1 MGRDTSLTFSSE
13 NKLLLLFSLV
23 SLTSVQKDEA
33 RKLLA
38 DLPDLY
44 PLLETAAR
52 NYALP
57 TVARHLRDLD
67 ALPQDADQRREID
80 ETLNRQGLHN
90 LRMVHALSKFVA
102 HCIEPAGIDFVVFKG
117 VTLAHQYYP
126 DVGLRPCRDIDI
138 AVRPEHLERL
148 VRIAI
153 EAGYILRAPNGRGG
167 AITEER
173 DIRALMTYARSA
185 VLISSEGI
193 AIDLQPGID
202 KFSGIFDGIDVLGN
216 PHHLDLGGRHVPV
229 LSDALV
235 FNYLCHHHARHLWSK
250 LHWITDI
257 DAVLKSPGFD
267 LAKSLQLADLL
278 GQRGTVDGT
287 LQLHALASDPGSWR
301 ENTDR
306 AHAHGAQFLRLCLEN
321 LAGDVALEKRIAMG
335 MIGGEFMYPWQA
347 TPELLQ
353 RARRNWLRAM
363 LRPSFHQYQS
373 LPLPRQLQW
382 LYYPSRLW
390 QLVFGGM
397 ARRFIP

>member
-1 MGRDTSLTFSSE
+1 MGRDAALSFSSE
-13 NKLLLLFSLV
+13 NKLLLLFSLI
-23 SLTSVQKDEA
+23 SLTPEQQDYA
-33 RKLLA
+33 RQRIA

-57 TVARHLRDLD
+57 MVNRHLRDLG
-67 ALPQDADQRREID
+67 ALPKNAEHRREVD
-80 ETLNRQGLHN
+80 QTLNRQGLHN
-90 LRMVHALSKFVA
+90 LRMVHALRKFIDT
-102 HCIEPAGIDFVVFKG
+102 CIEPECFDFVVFKG

-126 DVGLRPCRDIDI
+126 DLGLRPCRDIDI
-138 AVRPEHLERL
+138 AVRPDHLERL
-148 VRIAI
+148 VRVAIAQ
-153 EAGYILRAPNGRGG
+153 GYTLRAPNGRGG
-167 AITEER
+167 AITAER

-185 VLISSEGI
+185 VLISAEGI

-202 KFSGIFDGIDVLGN
+202 KFSGIFDGVDVLGT
-216 PHHLDLGGRHVPV
+216 PHLLDLGGRQVPV

-257 DAVLKSPGFD
+257 DAVLNSDGFD
-267 LAKSLQLADLL
+267 LQKSLALADRL
-278 GQRGTVDGT
+278 GQRGTVEGT
-287 LQLHALASDPGSWR
+287 LQLHALVSDPTGW
-301 ENTDR
+301 EAEPNTSN
-306 AHAHGAQFLRLCLEN
+306 AHGAQFLRLCLKN
-321 LAGDVALEKRIAMG
+321 LSGDVALEKRIAMG

-353 RARRNWLRAM
+353 QARRNWYRAM

-373 LPLPRQLQW
+373 LPLPQKLQW
-382 LYYPSRLW
+382 LYYPSRVW

-397 ARRFIP
+397 ARRFMS